1 MPTYKVLSGESY
13 KIEADTPKEAEDK
26 YFAFI
31 NGEDC
36 LCGDIFCKCCEEWEA
51 DTLVIEC

>member
-1 MPTYKVLSGESY
+1 MPTFKVLSGEAY
-13 KIEADTPKEAEDK
+13 KIEAATAQEAEDK

-36 LCGDIFCKCCEEWEA
+36 ACGAISCDCCEEWET
-51 DTLVIEC
+51 DTLVVEC